1 MTDERAVPDNAD
13 EIESES
19 DQGPQQETAGPSRE
33 AAAGRAGP
41 RDEGARLLRRVLQ
54 LEPPGVR
61 RRPVELLVPHGGPG
75 DRRHGARE
83 GVPVRLPGGPLP
95 VAREPGAA
103 AAGPGPRE
111 GREKR
116 AGRRGDRGRAGPSV
130 GPPPG

>member
-95 VAREPGAA
+95 VAREPGS
-103 AAGPGPRE
+103 
-111 GREKR
+111 
-116 AGRRGDRGRAGPSV
+116 GDRKSTRLNSSHSQISYAV
-130 GPPPG
+130 FCLKKKK

>member
-19 DQGPQQETAGPSRE
+19 HQGPQQETAGPPRE
-33 AAAGRAGP
+33 AAAGRARP

-54 LEPPGVR
+54 LEPPGLR
-61 RRPVELLVPHGGPG
+61 RRPLELLVPHGGPG

-95 VAREPGAA
+95 VARQPGAA
-103 AAGPGPRE
+103 AAVPGSRE
-111 GREKR
+111 IREMR
-116 AGRRGDRGRAGPSV
+116 AVRRGDRTSTRLNSS
-130 GPPPG
+130 

>member
-19 DQGPQQETAGPSRE
+19 DQGPQQEAAGPSRE
-33 AAAGRAGP
+33 AAAGGARP
-41 RDEGARLLRRVLQ
+41 RDEGARL
-54 LEPPGVR
+54 R

-95 VAREPGAA
+95 VARQPGAA
-103 AAGPGPRE
+103 AAVPG
-111 GREKR
+111 
-116 AGRRGDRGRAGPSV
+116 S
-130 GPPPG
+130 